1 MEELTAELFD
11 GKVANVLKVSG
22 YNDGYYW
29 EYEILFDVN
38 GYSYNLNAAG
48 SGSGYI
54 KDYREIN
61 KGLCKASKLS
71 GVEKVNYDFDAIDA
85 LTIEEIVDEVQ
96 TSYEDFIKSGAKES
110 YKYFESD
117 DDYATFE
124 CHVDS
129 KAVDPANRGWKRKWC
144 VLSE

>member
-11 GKVANVLKVSG
+11 GKIANVIKISG
-22 YNDGYYW
+22 YDDGYYW

-38 GYSYNLNAAG
+38 GYSYNLNVAG
-48 SGSGYI
+48 SSSGYI

-71 GVEKVNYDFDAIDA
+71 GVEKVNYDFEAIDA
-85 LTIEEIVDEVQ
+85 LTVEKVVNEVQ
-96 TSYEDFIKSGAKES
+96 TSYEDFIKSGARES
-110 YKYFESD
+110 YNYFESD

-124 CHVDS
+124 CHVDC
-129 KAVDPANRGWKRKWC
+129 KAVDPANRGWKKKWC